1 MKFKLFFYKYFLGLE
16 PRHGYTVS
24 IGLMFH
30 IRLILK
36 LKYIETFSTNILSK
50 SESTVEYYPF
60 YFTFFQNFL
69 A

>member
-1 MKFKLFFYKYFLGLE
+1 MIFYKYFLGSE
-16 PRHGYTVS
+16 PSHGYTVS
-24 IGLMFH
+24 IGLMFR
-30 IRLILK
+30 IKLIQK

-60 YFTFFQNFL
+60 YFTCFLNFL